1 MSGFSDRPPLGTPEA
16 VIVTVFDESVLS
28 KEYMDRIKENRR
40 DYATRHGVWPGVGF
54 LVTKN
59 DLCSQQAT

>member
-1 MSGFSDRPPLGTPEA
+1 MSSSSDRPPPGTPEA

-40 DYATRHGVWPGVGF
+40 DYATRHGSCPCVWGF
-54 LVTKN
+54 WVTMN
-59 DLCSQQAT
+59 DLCSQ